1 MSPAPP
7 LGAAPAPGGE
17 RERGGGEE
25 EEEVEEEGPANQ
37 QPAEG
42 RPLCPVPSP
51 RDPLLCPDGG
61 PTRDAASAPSRTR
74 GGGGRRNPPRTWAEF
89 GRPLPAPRVPPPG
102 MKGGG
107 SRLRWERRAG
117 RGTHVLTNALLC
129 RMRSLKCYVNIE
141 GGLFTFCQQGK
152 FPLTRS
158 HFLPPHHRFLPW
170 EFLFCFQALFSSS
183 PRSMTPQLRGLPPT
197 PYNWKMGFP
206 GGGDWTPNIP

>member
-74 GGGGRRNPPRTWAEF
+74 GGGGRRNPQGLGQSLGDPC
-89 GRPLPAPRVPPPG
+89 PHPA
-102 MKGGG
+102 
-107 SRLRWERRAG
+107 
-117 RGTHVLTNALLC
+117 
-129 RMRSLKCYVNIE
+129 
-141 GGLFTFCQQGK
+141 
-152 FPLTRS
+152 S
-158 HFLPPHHRFLPW
+158 HGQ
-170 EFLFCFQALFSSS
+170 E
-183 PRSMTPQLRGLPPT
+183 
-197 PYNWKMGFP
+197 
-206 GGGDWTPNIP
+206 